1 MMQSLH
7 NIKDSRAY
15 GLLHTH
21 QPIPPVYSREA
32 FRAILARQAEWDIRA
47 ALEEGNIPSS
57 NVEHAIEW
65 LTELEQKQQHLLYV
79 S

>member
-1 MMQSLH
+1 MVQSLQ
-7 NIKDSRAY
+7 NIKDSHAF
-15 GLLHTH
+15 GLFQTLK
-21 QPIPPVYSREA
+21 PITPVYSREA
-32 FRAILARQAEWDIRA
+32 FRAILERQAEWDIRA

-65 LTELEQKQQHLLYV
+65 LTELEQKQQPLGYV